1 MAPEVLSG
9 RLKVPSTAVDIWSMG
24 VILFAML
31 VGDLPFNGKDNRE
44 IVENICLGEYTIP
57 KDIKKKLSP

>member
-9 RLKVPSTAVDIWSMG
+9 KLKIPSTAVDIWSMG

-31 VGDLPFNGKDNRE
+31 VGELPFNGKDNRE
-44 IVENICLGEYTIP
+44 IIDNICEG
-57 KDIKKKLSP
+57 